1 MRTVTCLLS
10 LLLVSFSAN
19 GNAGLADPPA
29 SSARVNT
36 GVPSATTAAATLAPS
51 KCAVD
56 VPAGV
61 TADCFTLS
69 VPENRQKA
77 SSRTIGLPIV
87 ILRSANAAKKS
98 DPVLFTVGG
107 PGGST
112 LTNMKGRAT
121 IPLLRER
128 DVILFEQ
135 RGNKA
140 ATPALSCPEMNDT
153 QRLLSEQ
160 NIAGAAAT
168 MRQVEAAKS
177 CRARLIAEGIDLDGY
192 NTSESA
198 ADIADLRRLLGVPLN
213 LYSWSYG
220 TQVLLEVMRAH
231 PEGIRSVFID
241 SVLPPSMPYDEFG
254 KRNIL
259 RALDAVFTDCEADLA
274 CSHAHPSVRANFH
287 ALLDG
292 LNAHP
297 HATTLKTADGKAD
310 LPYLV
315 NGRNVVEAMVVLLY
329 DAATIGAIPKVID
342 AAAGGNFMPLES
354 ALQENIGD
362 GGYTW
367 GARFSVWCH
376 DMAPFND
383 PAEVRR
389 EAERFPELGGYPSA
403 AVAPEVC
410 AVWNVAPARP
420 AYAQPVTSSIPAL
433 VYGGEYD
440 PNTPP
445 QWARMATQTL
455 EHGTFVELAGRAH
468 VAGETRCGW
477 TLLMRFVD
485 DPAKPLDLSCA
496 TRAMYAQFK

>member
-1 MRTVTCLLS
+1 MSAIPQLLS
-10 LLLVSFSAN
+10 FLLLASL
-19 GNAGLADPPA
+19 AGGATVAEPPA
-29 SSARVNT
+29 SVSVARSA
-36 GVPSATTAAATLAPS
+36 GAALAEAPPPTLARS
-51 KCAVD
+51 ECAVAI
-56 VPAGV
+56 PAGV

-77 SSRTIGLPIV
+77 SSHTIRLPIV
-87 ILRSANAAKKS
+87 ILRSANPAKKS

-107 PGGST
+107 PGGNT

-121 IPLLRER
+121 IPLLRDR

-140 ATPALSCPEMNDT
+140 ATPALSCPEMNYT

-160 NIAGAAAT
+160 NLGGAVAT
-168 MRQVEAAKS
+168 QRQVEAAKS
-177 CRARLIAEGIDLDGY
+177 CRARLVAEGIDLDGY

-231 PEGIRSVFID
+231 PDGIRSVFID
-241 SVLPPSMPYDEFG
+241 SVLPPNLPYDEFG
-254 KRNIL
+254 KRNVL

-274 CSHAHPSVRANFH
+274 CSHTHPSVRANFH
-287 ALLDG
+287 ALLDT

-297 HATTLKTADGKAD
+297 RATTLKTADGKAD

-315 NGRNVVEAMVVLLY
+315 NGRNVVEAMVVLLD
-329 DAATIGAIPKVID
+329 DAGTIGAIPGVID
-342 AAAGGNFMPLES
+342 AAATGDYTPLES

-367 GARFSVWCH
+367 GTRFSVWCH

-389 EAERFPELGGYPSA
+389 EAERFPELGGYPAA

-410 AVWNVAPARP
+410 AVWKVAPAPP

-445 QWARMATQTL
+445 QWARTATQTL

-496 TRAMYAQFK
+496 TRSMYASFK